1 MSPPTA
7 EQPNL
12 VVSIKDEGIAVLEIS
27 RPRKR
32 NALSQALIDE
42 LTAAL
47 RRIDRD
53 PTIFAVIL
61 TSSGPFSGMRTSL
74 LGEFFVC

>member
-1 MSPPTA
+1 MSLTTA
-7 EQPNL
+7 EQPSL
-12 VVSIKDEGIAVLEIS
+12 VVSIKDEGIAVLELN

-47 RRIDRD
+47 RQIDRN
-53 PTIFAVIL
+53 PMILAAIL
-61 TSSGPFSGMRTSL
+61 TSSGPFSGTSL
-74 LGEFFVC
+74 SMLEKLFEC